1 MSVNITSYEW
11 FVLFRQLSLGRL
23 KTMCPLIDK
32 DNASLQARVD
42 KKVVLEFTKRRK
54 LYKKMILLKRKESGF
69 VVKLNV

>member
-1 MSVNITSYEW
+1 
-11 FVLFRQLSLGRL
+11 
-23 KTMCPLIDK
+23 MCPLIDK